1 MKKKVFNKVMEFLP
15 IALIIALLATLVY
28 CIYYIGRLEDQ
39 IWERDKT
46 IQDLSFRSDLVEEYF
61 DIRYDSIEHTVSY
74 SLKNAK
80 RNNVVIYN
88 DSTELK
94 IYKGDESLTID
105 ELVKDYNSLV
115 KEYSKLVK
123 ECNKAYEEIY
133 NNKVQIEEMQA
144 ALELVESRYNI
155 QYIAKRDSANIM
167 VTLTNTERLDS
178 AMVLLPYYKYKV
190 DKIEKHPNGYWVV
203 HYYSDSLSASKKD
216 NTMPR

>member
-1 MKKKVFNKVMEFLP
+1 MKNKIFRKVIEFVP
-15 IALIIALLATLVY
+15 ILLVIGLAVALVY
-28 CIYYIGRLEDQ
+28 CIFYIGKLEDQ
-39 IWERDKT
+39 IYERDKT
-46 IQDLSFRSDLVEEYF
+46 IQELSFRSDLVEEYF
-61 DIRYDSIEHTVSY
+61 DIRHDSIEHTVSY
-74 SLKNAK
+74 TLKNAK
-80 RNNVVIYN
+80 RNNVVVYN

-94 IYKGDESLTID
+94 ICKGDEFLTID
-105 ELVKDYNSLV
+105 ELVKDYNSLA

-133 NNKVQIEEMQA
+133 NNIVQIEEMQA

-155 QYIAKRDSANIM
+155 QYLAKRDSTNIM

-178 AMVLLPYYKYKV
+178 AIVLLPYYKYKV

-203 HYYSDSLSASKKD
+203 HYYSDSLSALKKD

>member
-1 MKKKVFNKVMEFLP
+1 MKNKVLKKVMDIVTIIFIVGLS
-15 IALIIALLATLVY
+15 IALVY
-28 CIYYIGRLEDQ
+28 SVFYIEKLEEQ
-39 IWERDKT
+39 IRERDQT
-46 IQDLSFRSDLVEEYF
+46 IQELSFRSDLVEEYF

-80 RNNVVIYN
+80 RNNVVVYN

-155 QYIAKRDSANIM
+155 QYIAKRDSTNIM

-178 AMVLLPYYKYKV
+178 AIVLLPYYKYKV
-190 DKIEKHPNGYWVV
+190 DKIEKHPSGYWVV
-203 HYYSDSLSASKKD
+203 HYLSDSLSASKK
-216 NTMPR
+216 R

>member
-1 MKKKVFNKVMEFLP
+1 MKNNVLNKVMEFMP
-15 IALIIALLATLVY
+15 ILLVLVLMAALVY
-28 CIYYIGRLEDQ
+28 SFFYTRKLEEQ
-39 IWERDKT
+39 IRERDKT
-46 IQDLSFRSDLVEEYF
+46 IQELSFRSDLVEEYF

-94 IYKGDESLTID
+94 IHKGDESLTID

-133 NNKVQIEEMQA
+133 NNKVQIDEMQA

-155 QYIAKRDSANIM
+155 QYIAKRDSTNIM

-178 AMVLLPYYKYKV
+178 AIVLLPYYKYKV
-190 DKIEKHPNGYWVV
+190 EKIEKHPNGYWVV
-203 HYYSDSLSASKKD
+203 HYLSDSLSASKKD
-216 NTMPR
+216 NTMPK

>member
-1 MKKKVFNKVMEFLP
+1 MEFLP

>member
-1 MKKKVFNKVMEFLP
+1 MKNNHVKK
-15 IALIIALLATLVY
+15 LIGLVLFIIFAGLAASLVY
-28 CIYYIGRLEDQ
+28 SIFYIGKLEEQ

-46 IQDLSFRSDLVEEYF
+46 IQELSFRSDLVEEYF
-61 DIRYDSIEHTVSY
+61 DIRYDSIAHTVSY

-94 IYKGDESLTID
+94 FYKGDESLTID
-105 ELVKDYNSLV
+105 ELVNDYNSLV
-115 KEYSKLVK
+115 KEYTKLAK

-144 ALELVESRYNI
+144 ALKLVESKYNI
-155 QYIAKRDSANIM
+155 QYLAKRDSTNIM

-178 AMVLLPYYKYKV
+178 AIVLLPYYKYRV
-190 DKIEKHPNGYWVV
+190 DKIEKHPDGYWVV
-203 HYYSDSLSASKKD
+203 HYFSDSLSASK
-216 NTMPR
+216 